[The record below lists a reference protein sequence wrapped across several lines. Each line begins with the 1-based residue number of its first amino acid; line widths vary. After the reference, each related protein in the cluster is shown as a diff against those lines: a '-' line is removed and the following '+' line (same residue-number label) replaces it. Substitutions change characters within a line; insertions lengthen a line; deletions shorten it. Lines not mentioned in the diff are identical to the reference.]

1 MAPFFSIVVPT
12 LNSEATI
19 AACLSNVLSQT
30 FGDIEV
36 VVADGLSTDATR
48 EIVAERARADP
59 RVRWDSARD
68 HGIYDAMNR
77 GMRLAHGQWLYFM
90 GSDDALAEPDTLE
103 RVASQSQGQNVMY
116 GNVKVEGDTPW
127 AADGSV
133 YDGRFSVRKL
143 LTQNICHQALFYRRD
158 FLESEVGNYSI
169 GYRTCADWDLNLR
182 CRAKTPFHYLAM
194 IVAIFRAGGQSTTS
208 PLDAS
213 LGEGFVERTLGYF
226 HMSPFHPVALAAF
239 RHRKRELARHC
250 WRTLRTR
257 TGPSRN
263 RL

>member
-194 IVAIFRAGGQSTTS
+194 IVAVFRAGGQSTTS